1 MSDAPEK
8 LPDLVTE
15 QELPHHPWVL
25 AGAVIIAPFM
35 EVLDT
40 TITNVAL
47 PHIAGN
53 LSASSD
59 ESTWVLTS
67 YLVSN
72 AIVLPMAGWFSQL
85 FGRKQFY
92 LACVILFTV
101 SSFLCGLAP
110 NIELLVFYRI
120 LQGAGGGALQ
130 PIAQS
135 ILIESFPRE
144 KRGMA
149 MAMFGFCVVTAP
161 IIGPTLGGW
170 ITDNYNWRWV
180 FFINIPIGILAVF
193 LGAMLVHNPSY
204 MVRKKIGEG
213 FKIDY
218 IGLGLIAVGLG
229 ALQIILDKGERE
241 DWFDS
246 HFIVT
251 LTIICVVCLI
261 SAVFWELKN
270 EHPIIKI
277 SILKDRNLALGVV
290 VIYAI
295 GFVLYGSTALLPMF
309 LQSLMGYSA
318 MDSGLVI
325 SPGGIITMISM
336 PLVGFLAAKY
346 QAKWLLIIGAV
357 FGAIGLFISA
367 QFTLQISFWDA
378 VWSRCIMSAGL
389 GFLFIPVNVAAYYY
403 IAKVDTD
410 YASGLINLARNLGG
424 SFGIA
429 ITTTIVAR
437 RMQFHQSRL
446 VEHVTETNPVY
457 QNYFANI
464 QAMLVQ
470 QGTDTANAAIK
481 AKTLLYGVVQ
491 QQAAMLSYLDVF
503 WLLAWMFV
511 LMIPLAFLMKKTTP
525 HGGESVSIH

>member
-1 MSDAPEK
+1 MSGTPEK
-8 LPDLVTE
+8 LPDLTE
-15 QELPHHPWVL
+15 YELPHHPWVL

-67 YLVSN
+67 YLISN
-72 AIVLPMAGWFSQL
+72 AIVLPLAGWFSSL

-92 LACVILFTV
+92 LTCVILFT
-101 SSFLCGLAP
+101 SASFLCGFAP

-135 ILIESFPRE
+135 ILVESFPKE

-149 MAMFGFCVVTAP
+149 MALFGVCVVTAP

-193 LGAMLVHNPSY
+193 LGMLLVHNPPY
-204 MVRKKIGEG
+204 LVRKKIGQD

-229 ALQIILDKGERE
+229 ALQIVLDKGERE
-241 DWFDS
+241 DWFNS

-251 LTIICVVCLI
+251 LTIICVVCLVT
-261 SAVFWELKN
+261 AVFWELRQKD
-270 EHPIIKI
+270 PVVKLT
-277 SILKDRNLALGVV
+277 ILKDRNLALGVI

-295 GFVLYGSTALLPMF
+295 GFILYGSTALLPMF
-309 LQSLMGYSA
+309 LQNLMGYSA

-336 PLVGFLAAKY
+336 PLVGLLAARV
-346 QAKWLLIIGAV
+346 QAKWLLIVGSV
-357 FGAIGLFISA
+357 FGAVGLFISA
-367 QFTLQISFWDA
+367 RFTLQINFWDA
-378 VWSRCIMSAGL
+378 VWSRIVMSAGL

-403 IAKVDTD
+403 IAKADTD

-424 SFGIA
+424 SFGISL
-429 ITTTIVAR
+429 TTTLLAR

-446 VEHVTETNPVY
+446 VEHVTGTNPVY
-457 QNYFANI
+457 QHYLANI
-464 QAMLVQ
+464 QAMFVQ
-470 QGTDTANAAIK
+470 QGADIGNAIIK
-481 AKTLLYGVVQ
+481 TKTLIYGFVQ
-491 QQAAMLSYLDVF
+491 QQAAMLAYIDVF
-503 WLLAWMFV
+503 WILGWIFL

-525 HGGESVSIH
+525 HAGAAASIH

>member
-1 MSDAPEK
+1 MSNDINHQ
-8 LPDLVTE
+8 E
-15 QELPHHPWVL
+15 QLPHHPWVL

-47 PHIAGN
+47 PHIAGS
-53 LSASSD
+53 LSTSSD
-59 ESTWVLTS
+59 ESTWVLTA

-72 AIVLPMAGWFSQL
+72 AIVLPLGGWFSSL

-92 LACVILFTV
+92 LACVILFTTA
-101 SSFLCGLAP
+101 SFLCGLAP

-149 MAMFGFCVVTAP
+149 MAMFGFCVITAP

-180 FFINIPIGILAVF
+180 FFINVPVGILAVF
-193 LGAMLVHNPSY
+193 LGMLLVHNPPY
-204 MVRKKIGEG
+204 LVRKKIGKD

-218 IGLGLIAVGLG
+218 VGLGFIAVGLG
-229 ALQIILDKGERE
+229 ALQILLDKGERE

-251 LTIICVVCLI
+251 LSVISAVCLI
-261 SAVFWELKN
+261 SAVFWELRQRD
-270 EHPIIKI
+270 PVIKLR
-277 SILKDRNLALGVV
+277 ILKDSNFAVSVFMMYTLGF
-290 VIYAI
+290 I
-295 GFVLYGSTALLPMF
+295 LYGSTALLPMF
-309 LQSLMGYSA
+309 LQNLLGYSA
-318 MDSGLVI
+318 LDSGLVI

-336 PLVGFLAAKY
+336 PIVGLLVTKI
-346 QAKWLLIIGAV
+346 QAKWLLIIGSV
-357 FGAIGLFISA
+357 FGAIGLFMSA
-367 QFTLQISFWDA
+367 GFNLQISFSNA
-378 VWSRCIMSAGL
+378 VWARSVMSAGL
-389 GFLFIPVNVAAYYY
+389 GFLFIPINTVAYYY
-403 IAKVDTD
+403 VAKADTD
-410 YASGLINLARNLGG
+410 NASGLINLARNLGG
-424 SFGIA
+424 SFGISL
-429 ITTTIVAR
+429 TTTLLAR

-446 VEHVTETNPVY
+446 VEHVTETTPAY
-457 QNYFANI
+457 QHYFANI

-470 QGTDTANAAIK
+470 QGTDIATAAIK
-481 AKTLLYGVVQ
+481 AKTLIYGFVQ
-491 QQAAMLSYLDVF
+491 QQAAMLAYLDVF
-503 WLLAWMFV
+503 WVLGGMFLL
-511 LMIPLAFLMKKTTP
+511 LIPLVFLMKKTTP
-525 HGGESVSIH
+525 HAETVSVH